1 MVNFSMDFLA
11 LYLTGKLL
19 RLPVKGKRIA
29 VAGVLGAGVATLG
42 AIFSGNAVSEIIWMI
57 CYAVTAVTM
66 CLIAFRG
73 ALRYELPVFL
83 AVNLGLG
90 GLMSFLCGMV
100 ASSGL
105 RLDGGSDTFPVFV
118 LFALISAGV
127 CAVYGRLRPRG
138 TSRKE
143 ADVVIELDG
152 KICSMRMLVDS
163 GNLLCEPLGGHPVLL
178 AKPEALENLFGDK
191 KIEFDAGN
199 ISALGTDLAR
209 RVRFVPAKGVGG
221 EKLLVGFIPD
231 RLTVDGIGRDG
242 VVAAEKNDYGGC
254 DGIVPSVLVG

>member
-1 MVNFSMDFLA
+1 
-11 LYLTGKLL
+11 
-19 RLPVKGKRIA
+19 
-29 VAGVLGAGVATLG
+29 
-42 AIFSGNAVSEIIWMI
+42 
-57 CYAVTAVTM
+57 
-66 CLIAFRG
+66 
-73 ALRYELPVFL
+73 
-83 AVNLGLG
+83 
-90 GLMSFLCGMV
+90 
-100 ASSGL
+100 
-105 RLDGGSDTFPVFV
+105 
-118 LFALISAGV
+118 
-127 CAVYGRLRPRG
+127 
-138 TSRKE
+138 
-143 ADVVIELDG
+143 
-152 KICSMRMLVDS
+152 MLVDS